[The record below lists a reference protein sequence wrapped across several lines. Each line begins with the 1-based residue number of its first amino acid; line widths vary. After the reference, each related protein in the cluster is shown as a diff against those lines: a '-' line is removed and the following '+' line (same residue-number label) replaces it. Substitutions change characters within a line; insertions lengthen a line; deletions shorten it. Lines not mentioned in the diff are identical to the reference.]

1 MGKYSRQKQTNK
13 KTKKQQQNKTKQN
26 KTKKGLS
33 GFHQTLL
40 VEPAWPA
47 VDYLKFTLIFEN

>member
-13 KTKKQQQNKTKQN
+13 KTKKQQQN